1 MLWMFYHDNDWG
13 RKCRIYGILFV
24 HRCRMDSHKHYKY
37 LSFLSCDKRF
47 VGPASRSSFLLTVKK
62 RTRFVFLFY
71 EVNTPHLEQDSASC
85 SNGSPQCLQY
95 CWRWWNMST
104 ITMIIIATSI
114 AIATSSINAH
124 GMGFTGVGGGPLA
137 VISVI
142 VVEDEIVVHMVP
154 FTV

>member
-1 MLWMFYHDNDWG
+1 
-13 RKCRIYGILFV
+13 
-24 HRCRMDSHKHYKY
+24 
-37 LSFLSCDKRF
+37 
-47 VGPASRSSFLLTVKK
+47 
-62 RTRFVFLFY
+62 
-71 EVNTPHLEQDSASC
+71 
-85 SNGSPQCLQY
+85 
-95 CWRWWNMST
+95 MST